1 MREYRNWSIALLEKN
16 VMIHMFEIYNNA
28 PQFEGH
34 CWHSWDTI
42 QGVNDYRLEF
52 DAEGLTWTLVALR
65 EGHDARD

>member
-1 MREYRNWSIALLEKN
+1 
-16 VMIHMFEIYNNA
+16 MIHMFEIYNNA